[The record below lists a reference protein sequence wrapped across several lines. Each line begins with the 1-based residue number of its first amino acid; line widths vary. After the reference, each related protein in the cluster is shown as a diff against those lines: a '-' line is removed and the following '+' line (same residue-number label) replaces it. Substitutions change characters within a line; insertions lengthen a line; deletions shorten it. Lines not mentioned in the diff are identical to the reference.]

1 MHFPQLSFVQLSVSF
16 SIATTTSDLYLSYF
30 PSVLPSIQ
38 SPLDTSQLAVPS
50 HGRHKFLIMRRRRQ
64 FNVSNHK
71 ITSGSSCTSPSST
84 DNDRLFEPGS
94 SETDLTAPECPP
106 PAARKITRRKPSP
119 STEIQQPSQANTSN
133 VELVHQA
140 RYQDPADDTDEDL
153 SKVPEDYGRSNNTK
167 KLNLRLKERWAR

>member
-1 MHFPQLSFVQLSVSF
+1 
-16 SIATTTSDLYLSYF
+16 
-30 PSVLPSIQ
+30 
-38 SPLDTSQLAVPS
+38 
-50 HGRHKFLIMRRRRQ
+50 MRRRRQ

-71 ITSGSSCTSPSST
+71 TTSGSSCTSST
-84 DNDRLFEPGS
+84 GTDDNRPFEPGS
-94 SETDLTAPECPP
+94 SETEFTEPECLPL
-106 PAARKITRRKPSP
+106 AAQKITRRKPSP
-119 STEIQQPSQANTSN
+119 STEIHQTSQANTSN